1 MIRLIFRNLLLCYSI
16 FKGTHTA
23 VTFYI
28 LDQIVETSGAMLE
41 EGEREGERGRETEG
55 GREGEREGASTLHWW
70 GHIKQIQRESN
81 RRESDKTFRFTL
93 TRTNISRL

>member
-1 MIRLIFRNLLLCYSI
+1 M
-16 FKGTHTA
+16 
-23 VTFYI
+23 
-28 LDQIVETSGAMLE
+28 E
-41 EGEREGERGRETEG
+41 EGERVRETEG
-55 GREGEREGASTLHWW
+55 GREGASTLHWW

>member
-1 MIRLIFRNLLLCYSI
+1 MIRLIFRNLLLCFSI
-16 FKGTHTA
+16 FKGIHTA

-28 LDQIVETSGAMLE
+28 LDQIVLVRDGWCNV
-41 EGEREGERGRETEG
+41 GGGREREGDG
-55 GREGEREGASTLHWW
+55 GRVGGREGASTLHWW

>member
-28 LDQIVETSGAMLE
+28 LDQIFLVRDGWCNV
-41 EGEREGERGRETEG
+41 GGGRVREGD
-55 GREGEREGASTLHWW
+55 STLHWG